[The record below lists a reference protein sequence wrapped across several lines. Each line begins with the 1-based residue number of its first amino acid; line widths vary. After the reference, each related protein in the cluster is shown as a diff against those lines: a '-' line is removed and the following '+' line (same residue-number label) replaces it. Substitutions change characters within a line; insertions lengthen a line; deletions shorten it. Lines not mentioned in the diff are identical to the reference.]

1 MKKQK
6 RQKYSNGSS
15 VKQKTHQNVQAI
27 EKEFAANQKGNTFGR
42 GSTQLPGGVTVNYS
56 IFKNRDDKI
65 KTTGIDKTF
74 GKTRLGASTNKYQDS
89 ISIGRGGLSFNVTK
103 PKNGKTSYGITYR
116 KKI

>member
-27 EKEFAANQKGNTFGR
+27 EQDFAAKQKGNSFGQ
-42 GSTQLPGGVTVNYS
+42 GSTQLPGGVSVNYS
-56 IFKNRDDKI
+56 IFKNSDDKI
-65 KTTGIDKTF
+65 KTTGIEKDF
-74 GKTRLGASTNKYQDS
+74 GNITLGASTNKYKDS
-89 ISIGRGGLSFNVTK
+89 ISIGRGGFRFDVTK
-103 PKNGKTSYGITYR
+103 PKKGKTSYGITYR